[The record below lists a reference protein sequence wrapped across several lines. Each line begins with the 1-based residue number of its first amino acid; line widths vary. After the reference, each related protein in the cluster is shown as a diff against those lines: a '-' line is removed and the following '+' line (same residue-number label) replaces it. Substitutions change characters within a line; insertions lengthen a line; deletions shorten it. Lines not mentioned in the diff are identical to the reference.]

1 MTNYPQKLDENNDGG
16 GLTIFDIDDTLFH
29 TTAKIAVMKDGNKLR
44 DLTNQEFNTY
54 KLKNGESF
62 DFGQFRDAK
71 KFREESKPITKM
83 FAKAKA
89 ILGNVSNKPKS
100 RVIIL
105 TARDDFDDREVFLN
119 TFRDHGFDIDKVR
132 VERAGKIKGMQPEHS
147 KFIIIRNYLKQGTF
161 ARVRLF
167 DDSRANLNQFLRLQQ
182 EFPNISFEAYFV
194 DHDGNAKKIN
204 TTVKTSMRFH
214 EFTEATY
221 VGNLGVMELVKFNQ
235 KASQKQKDMLQ
246 SHIKNKQHDKMK
258 NLIADVT
265 GVKLHKSMHEE
276 IKPDILPKAGAGQDG
291 TDELVKTYMKDT
303 PGQNFKKFK
312 DYIK

>member
-1 MTNYPQKLDENNDGG
+1 MDLHGG
-16 GLTIFDIDDTLFH
+16 NIAPLTT
-29 TTAKIAVMKDGNKLR
+29 VMDAC
-44 DLTNQEFNTY
+44 
-54 KLKNGESF
+54 LKANIQCF
-62 DFGQFRDAK
+62 LFRDAK

-89 ILGNVSNKPKS
+89 ILGNVANKPKS

-204 TTVKTSMRFH
+204 TTAKTSMKFH

-276 IKPDILPKAGAGQDG
+276 IKSDILPKSGAGQDG

-303 PGQNFKKFK
+303 PGQEYRKFK
-312 DYIK
+312 DYIKSKQ